1 MPCRSLALTAQ
12 GGVILAT
19 LPPAVVSSPKVSWP
33 QLLHEAL
40 KGDAQ
45 PRTLP
50 KVLVIAFCNIYE
62 FAEEEHFVNC
72 NVSDISRSVE
82 VSASVAG
89 SIGDVEVVPESCFY
103 SVRVAVHHVAGAVG
117 DDSARP
123 STRRTAGHYRCHI
136 RQGHRWYIADDSIVK
151 ESPEPPG
158 FFPRLVFL
166 ECSEE
171 FMGNR
176 LLPHCSDDVDSQSV
190 KKRPATSDNVAKK
203 RPAMSD
209 GALPAQKRARE
220 QSEDGREHADV
231 ASATSSVV
239 SAAAPQRD
247 NTRAQDRSGRD
258 QCGRV
263 QERDQSGRQ
272 RGRVQDR
279 DQSGR
284 KQIRELSPRARR
296 VDVVDI
302 RDLPLKRYMQ
312 HLACPES
319 ELEPALRSWSERGI
333 MESKLPI
340 PCRLC
345 GVSFTMESEACAHF
359 DVFHGGLKHYREEFL
374 CLEACRPHVVK
385 GEEWRHILANFS
397 EFSTQAA
404 KSWNE
409 RQKQRRA
416 PRSRCMSGCC
426 ICARSFWSEELTLAP
441 FAGPDSPI
449 LNSSSVAKLL
459 SAKRYFEKWPL
470 YLWEELEASSIVL
483 GGELILVNSKRVPDD
498 ALEKDKWSPAPWCQD
513 CSRSL
518 WQKSPKMPKFAL
530 AAGCFLGR
538 IQKPFRDMHSG
549 NFEQLQKRR
558 GFAHRLLLPIA
569 RPISTKVVLQQDES
583 APADPWAY
591 AFIQKGLRGSCV
603 LLPNASVADA
613 NEFPPAD
620 LGEAFV
626 AAFVGAD
633 STDLSKAQFGTVHR
647 EEFEEQADFLR
658 NHNARYQRSRYNRD
672 VVRNWPAAG
681 ESVPAEISNMIVP
694 FGKEE
699 DGIGA
704 MRQKGPAEEVEA
716 ESGSAEL
723 DESTA
728 WTAALTDVD
737 LSCLPRGWCLRRC
750 IREACSS
757 RAHCRAHDR
766 RGASRASRRW
776 SRTSQ
781 RNGARRVA
789 HRLQ

>member
-1 MPCRSLALTAQ
+1 
-12 GGVILAT
+12 
-19 LPPAVVSSPKVSWP
+19 
-33 QLLHEAL
+33 
-40 KGDAQ
+40 
-45 PRTLP
+45 
-50 KVLVIAFCNIYE
+50 
-62 FAEEEHFVNC
+62 
-72 NVSDISRSVE
+72 
-82 VSASVAG
+82 
-89 SIGDVEVVPESCFY
+89 
-103 SVRVAVHHVAGAVG
+103 
-117 DDSARP
+117 
-123 STRRTAGHYRCHI
+123 
-136 RQGHRWYIADDSIVK
+136 
-151 ESPEPPG
+151 
-158 FFPRLVFL
+158 
-166 ECSEE
+166 
-171 FMGNR
+171 
-176 LLPHCSDDVDSQSV
+176 
-190 KKRPATSDNVAKK
+190 
-203 RPAMSD
+203 
-209 GALPAQKRARE
+209 
-220 QSEDGREHADV
+220 
-231 ASATSSVV
+231 
-239 SAAAPQRD
+239 
-247 NTRAQDRSGRD
+247 
-258 QCGRV
+258 
-263 QERDQSGRQ
+263 
-272 RGRVQDR
+272 
-279 DQSGR
+279 
-284 KQIRELSPRARR
+284 
-296 VDVVDI
+296 
-302 RDLPLKRYMQ
+302 MQ

-359 DVFHGGLKHYREEFL
+359 DVFHGGLKRYREEFL

-416 PRSRCMSGCC
+416 PRSRCMSCCC

-518 WQKSPKMPKFAL
+518 WQKSPKMPKIAL

-538 IQKPFRDMHSG
+538 IQKPFRDMHFG

-658 NHNARYQRSRYNRD
+658 KHNARYQRSRYNRD
-672 VVRNWPAAG
+672 VVRSWPSG

-694 FGKEE
+694 LGGEE

-737 LSCLPRGWCLRRC
+737 LSCLPVGGVFAVASAKLAAAERIAVRTTAAELRAQVEDGQGPLSETGRSELLTACNDALKELRKITNLEAEKAKLQHLASRVMGSSPAPDTAADPLLGDLNASVAASAAAPAMASGPRQTDDSTKRLVVPIQGEPVSFFNRDAYACLSYQVVCHMGC
-750 IREACSS
+750 IVLVASQIPSS
-757 RAHCRAHDR
+757 RA
-766 RGASRASRRW
+766 ASQS
-776 SRTSQ
+776 
-781 RNGARRVA
+781 
-789 HRLQ
+789 LLP